1 MTRYRSPA
9 FCFSSHAHPDAPVHL
24 KDVQTAIFRGLWIFI
39 VWCVLF
45 GLLGC
50 RPILRTQEQLQG
62 APPARDLLAAYVLDQ
77 LQTHPAKYFSVGGVR
92 LGDPKERVEALW
104 GKPSRQT
111 GDRSTWGDADGNPL
125 YSVLWKEVVTRVS
138 AQSPPKRESLV
149 VQIDLF
155 PACSSVLHPDNRV
168 LLSEAIRQSAV
179 RQKLFAAIP
188 FPQHTRL
195 AKRFFYLQRGWA
207 VVLFSELIPSQQ
219 KIPYVV
225 RLFLETPTTPLRQGT
240 SQAKPTQQPQTHVT
254 ARL

>member
-1 MTRYRSPA
+1 MA
-9 FCFSSHAHPDAPVHL
+9 M
-24 KDVQTAIFRGLWIFI
+24 FRGLWTFM
-39 VWCVLF
+39 VWCFAF

-50 RPILRTQEQLQG
+50 RPILRTQEQLHG
-62 APPARDLLAAYVLDQ
+62 APPSRDLIAAYVLDQ
-77 LQTHPAKYFSVGGVR
+77 LPTYPAKYFSVGGVR

-111 GDRSTWGDADGNPL
+111 DDRSTWGDVDGNPL
-125 YSVLWKEVVTRVS
+125 YSVLWKEVVTRAN

-155 PACSSVLHPDNRV
+155 PACSSILHPDNRV
-168 LLSEAIRQSAV
+168 LLSEAIRQNAV

-225 RLFLETPTTPLRQGT
+225 RLFLETPTTPLR
-240 SQAKPTQQPQTHVT
+240 
-254 ARL
+254 